1 MRKLR
6 GDIESTYLAVRNF
19 DGSSKHRD
27 ARMLHELGGEFPISG
42 DALALITER
51 EPK

>member
-6 GDIESTYLAVRNF
+6 GDIETTFTAVRNF
-19 DGSSKHRD
+19 DGTTKHRD
-27 ARMLHELGGEFPISG
+27 ARKLEELGEFPISG

>member
-19 DGSSKHRD
+19 DGSTKHRD
-27 ARMLHELGGEFPISG
+27 ARKLEELGEFPISG
-42 DALALITER
+42 DALALITEK

>member
-6 GDIESTYLAVRNF
+6 EDVIDTLLVVLDF
-19 DGSSKHRD
+19 DGKNRHKDVRK
-27 ARMLHELGGEFPISG
+27 LEELGEFPISG
-42 DALALITER
+42 DALALITQK